1 MKQPVAPFFLQK
13 EQPMHTNEYR
23 LSERSMLRP
32 GTVFRAG
39 NGPLFQ
45 LADGSTMPVAAK
57 GPFVF
62 QAAEINGERVYIH
75 AFDRNGQHSVLHIS
89 GERESPS
96 PEIIP
101 RPYEIRNTIRKV
113 KRCSTQRK
121 SASVKAS
128 HEKAQSSK
136 RRRRSTG
143 GGIGSD
149 TFGRQ
154 PKQQRLFKPSK
165 K

>member
-45 LADGSTMPVAAK
+45 LSDGSTMPVAAK

-101 RPYEIRNTIRKV
+101 RPYEIRGTIRKV
-113 KRCSTQRK
+113 KRCSTRRR
-121 SASVKAS
+121 AESVKAS
-128 HEKAQSSK
+128 HAKAKGSK
-136 RRRRSTG
+136 QNRKLKG
-143 GGIGSD
+143 GGTGSA
-149 TFGRQ
+149 TSRHK
-154 PKQQRLFKPSK
+154 PKQQRLFKPSEN
-165 K
+165 